1 MIDDTI
7 QKIEQRIRNVA
18 SLKEDQKGELLNL
31 VTTLR
36 AEMGELS
43 KTKADHAESI
53 TGFVDV
59 STHEAMREE
68 TNPQLLELAL
78 QGLSSSVEDF
88 ETDHPK
94 LAELVNSISMM
105 LSNIGI

>member
-1 MIDDTI
+1 MIDNTI
-7 QKIEQRIRNVA
+7 QKIEQRIRNVG
-18 SLKEDQKGELLNL
+18 SLKDDQKGELLNL
-31 VTTLR
+31 VATLR

-43 KTKADHAESI
+43 KTKSDHAESI

-59 STHEAMREE
+59 SMHEAMREE

-78 QGLSSSVEDF
+78 KGLSSSVEEF

-94 LAELVNSISMM
+94 LADLI
-105 LSNIGI
+105 

>member
-7 QKIEQRIRNVA
+7 QKIEQRIQNVV
-18 SLKEDQKGELLNL
+18 SLKDEQKGELLNL
-31 VTTLR
+31 VATLR
-36 AEMGELS
+36 DEMGELA

-68 TNPQLLELAL
+68 TNPQLLDLAL
-78 QGLSSSVEDF
+78 KGLTSSVEEF

-94 LAELVNSISMM
+94 LAQLVNAISMM

>member
-1 MIDDTI
+1 MIDNTI
-7 QKIEQRIRNVA
+7 EKIEHRIRNVP
-18 SLKEDQKGELLNL
+18 SLKDEQKGELLNL
-31 VTTLR
+31 IATLR
-36 AEMGELS
+36 GEMGELA

-59 STHEAMREE
+59 STHEAMREQ
-68 TNPQLLELAL
+68 TNPHLLDLAL
-78 QGLSSSVEDF
+78 KGLSSSVEEF

-94 LAELVNSISMM
+94 LSELVNAISMM